1 MANVDNPHGLRP
13 LMRAF
18 GGGCAGI
25 EQLSKVAGYG
35 TALFIGDAV
44 NRVADGSIEAS
55 ATPGTTLYSG
65 VNLNYAAASKASDHL
80 VITDPDMIFEAQ
92 DNDAGGT
99 GFVAADMGLNAN
111 LQLNSG
117 SATTQISGHE
127 INTTGAAVTASL
139 DVHLMRKLDV
149 PDNAFGP
156 SCRVEIMFNKH
167 RMAKAAVGV

>member
-13 LMRAF
+13 IMRAF
-18 GGGCAGI
+18 GGGMAGI
-25 EQLSKVAGYG
+25 EKLSKVVGYG
-35 TALFIGDAV
+35 TAIFQHDAV

-65 VNLNYAAASKASDHL
+65 VALNYGAASKATDHL

-92 DNDAGGT
+92 DNADAT
-99 GFVAADMGLNAN
+99 GLVAADMGLNAN
-111 LQLNSG
+111 LQLNAG

-127 INTTGAAVTASL
+127 INLTGADVTASL

-149 PDNAFGP
+149 PENAYGTH
-156 SCRVEIMFNKH
+156 CRVEIMFNKH